1 MNLFLGS
8 DESGV
13 TGPEEEEGGD
23 DGFADLLAADVPGPS
38 AATVQPRYLV
48 SGFVLIASRF
58 CMRGLNSQTPSFPL
72 QAT

>member
-1 MNLFLGS
+1 MRSGS
-8 DESGV
+8 DELGV

-38 AATVQPRYLV
+38 AATVQPRCLV
-48 SGFVLIASRF
+48 FGFVLIASGF
-58 CMRGLNSQTPSFPL
+58 FICELNSQTPSFPL